1 MMNNKDNKDIN
12 ITEAIECLATIAL
25 ECIGFIVVIV
35 VIAIAIGG

>member
-12 ITEAIECLATIAL
+12 ITEEIECLATTAL
-25 ECIGFIVVIV
+25 AYIGFIVVMV